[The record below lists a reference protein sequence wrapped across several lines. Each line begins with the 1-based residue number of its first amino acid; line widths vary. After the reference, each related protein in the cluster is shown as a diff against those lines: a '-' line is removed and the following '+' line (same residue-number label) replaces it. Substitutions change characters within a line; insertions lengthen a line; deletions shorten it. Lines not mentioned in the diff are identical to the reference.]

1 MNFFLVL
8 QLISNPEVHNY
19 MEDCH
24 RKHNSVQLLGLS
36 IEQTTP
42 EWNPVFAVH
51 FPSGWGRHSFMPQ
64 LSLLPYGPALTRWAS
79 PDRHHLGWS
88 FIQRILSCLWDSKT
102 KLMSVGAADAELP
115 LQAKPMPAFVKA
127 GEWGRPLQCH
137 GETMPST
144 SYLVSLGGEGER
156 SPLYSWLLMGGTVSS
171 RREVGQK
178 GSRVAGSGQ
187 LAPGWWQ
194 HAWEGRSLGPCQRVW
209 EESSYRWC

>member
-115 LQAKPMPAFVKA
+115 LQAKPMPAFCE
-127 GEWGRPLQCH
+127 GWG
-137 GETMPST
+137 
-144 SYLVSLGGEGER
+144 
-156 SPLYSWLLMGGTVSS
+156 
-171 RREVGQK
+171 VGQ
-178 GSRVAGSGQ
+178 A
-187 LAPGWWQ
+187 LAVPWWDNAKHKLLGIIGRRGGKESFVFLTPDGWNS
-194 HAWEGRSLGPCQRVW
+194 E
-209 EESSYRWC
+209 